1 MEIIE
6 QFILISTIFK
16 LINVVIVFSLAW
28 LIHRLSWRIAGLFL
42 RGKEF
47 GLVSRPTSRPDNL
60 AKGETQTEPYKNSDE
75 NGAANPSRRNRAI
88 MARVSKQLMVLDK
101 WLPAEFKTAR
111 QLRQERKQTVQELV
125 ANAISVLVFLAAI
138 LISFGQFA
146 GPETV
151 IWVAGLFGSALAF
164 AGRTF
169 VGDFLAGLVI
179 IFQDKFAVGDKIQ
192 VKAQLEMIEGVV
204 EHVSLNATW
213 LRASTG
219 ELYIISNGEMRFIC
233 NFSRGLYSSAN
244 VTVSIAATDLEKS
257 LQLLQDLSQEAVNLL
272 PELREPW
279 KVISETGAL
288 GQNVELTLVAMAH
301 FGQAAALRPRLLTL
315 VQERLAQANIVLA
328 GKG

>member
-1 MEIIE
+1 MEILE

-42 RGKEF
+42 RGKDF
-47 GLVSRPTSRPDNL
+47 GLASRLTSQHDDL
-60 AKGETQTEPYKNSDE
+60 AHDVAPTEPYNNSHQYGTG
-75 NGAANPSRRNRAI
+75 NSSRRNRAI
-88 MARVSKQLMVLDK
+88 MAKVSKQLMVLDK
-101 WLPAEFKTAR
+101 WLPAEFKTPR
-111 QLRQERKQTVQELV
+111 QLRRERKQTLQELV
-125 ANAISVLVFLAAI
+125 ANAISVVVFLTAI
-138 LISFGQFA
+138 LVSFSQFA

-151 IWVAGLFGSALAF
+151 IWVTGLFGTALAF

-169 VGDFLAGLVI
+169 IGDYLAGLVI

-192 VKAQLEMIEGVV
+192 IKAQMEIIEGVV

-213 LRASTG
+213 LRAATG

-244 VTVSIAATDLEKS
+244 ITVSIPATDLEKS

-272 PELREPW
+272 PELKEPW
-279 KVISETGAL
+279 KVISETGTL
-288 GQNVELTLVAMAH
+288 GQNVELTMVAMAH
-301 FGQAAALRPRLLTL
+301 FGQAAVLRPRLLTL
-315 VQERLAQANIVLA
+315 VQERLAQADIILA
-328 GKG
+328 KG